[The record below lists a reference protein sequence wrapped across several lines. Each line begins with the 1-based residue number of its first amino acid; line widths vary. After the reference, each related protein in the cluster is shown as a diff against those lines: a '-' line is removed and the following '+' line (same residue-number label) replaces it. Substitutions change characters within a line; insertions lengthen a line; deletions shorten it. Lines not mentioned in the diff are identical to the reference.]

1 MIDIDVEYPRG
12 VLLSRA
18 PIPIPRWGVSAWVG
32 EHTGVLVVVV
42 GGTHEVDGQTD
53 ALCVTLSSNY
63 VGISI

>member
-1 MIDIDVEYPRG
+1 MYYLAELQFQFLDG
-12 VLLSRA
+12 ASR
-18 PIPIPRWGVSAWVG
+18 RRVG

-53 ALCVTLSSNY
+53 ALCVTLSRNY